1 MGIIKTALWVS
12 IVCVLMG
19 PSAFGQTSVSKH
31 VTVDLNAFANGL
43 LLPDGSQ
50 ANVTLNAMK
59 IPPSATLSAQVFN
72 FSTFTFAFSSESLAT
87 TEFHFADTNS
97 ASVNHTF
104 TTGGLAGENFDL
116 MWTGVGQT
124 FHTTSVQQQDSNN
137 AVFHFSQT
145 ADQRAATVTGTIN
158 GSPVSNGFA
167 NLNSAATQD
176 VTIVHP

>member
-1 MGIIKTALWVS
+1 MRLVKRGLWVPL
-12 IVCVLMG
+12 CFLLMT
-19 PSAFGQTSVSKH
+19 PSVFGQASTTKN

-43 LLPDGSQ
+43 VLPDGSQ
-50 ANVTLNAMK
+50 AQVTLNAMK

-116 MWTGVGQT
+116 MWAGTGSS
-124 FHTTSVQQQDSNN
+124 FHTTSVQEQESNN
-137 AVFHFSQT
+137 GVFHFSQT
-145 ADQRAATVTGTIN
+145 SNQKAATVTGTIN
-158 GSPVSNGFA
+158 GAAATGGFA
-167 NLNSAATQD
+167 TISDTASQQ
-176 VTIVHP
+176 VTIIHP